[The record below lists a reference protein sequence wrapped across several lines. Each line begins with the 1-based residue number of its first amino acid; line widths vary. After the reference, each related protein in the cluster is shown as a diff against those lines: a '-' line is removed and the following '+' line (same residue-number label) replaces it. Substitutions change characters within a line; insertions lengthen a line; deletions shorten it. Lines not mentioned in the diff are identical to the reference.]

1 MKFLQRSLDN
11 GLIGLLTKTLFYS
24 ALLIFFIW
32 SGNYCLRFLFDILLT
47 IGDIPDE
54 EAVLLLP
61 LVHKWQ
67 LLLQHNNY
75 LVIPLIG
82 LLTPY
87 FIGLVWAIRQ
97 LIISYKLILELLND
111 DTMV

>member
-11 GLIGLLTKTLFYS
+11 GLINLLIKTLFYS
-24 ALLIFFIW
+24 ALLIFFIL
-32 SGNYCLRFLFDILLT
+32 SGNHCFRFLSDIFLT

-61 LVHKWQ
+61 LVSKWQ

-75 LVIPLIG
+75 LAIPLLG
-82 LLTPY
+82 LVTPY
-87 FIGLVWAIRQ
+87 FIGLIWVIRQ
-97 LIISYKLILELLND
+97 VIISYKVILELLKD
-111 DTMV
+111 DVMI

>member
-11 GLIGLLTKTLFYS
+11 GLIGLLTKILFYS

-32 SGNYCLRFLFDILLT
+32 SGNYSLRFLFDILLT

-75 LVIPLIG
+75 LAIPIVG
-82 LLTPY
+82 VVTPY
-87 FIGLVWAIRQ
+87 FIGFIWIVQQLVVSCKQ
-97 LIISYKLILELLND
+97 LLTILKDN
-111 DTMV
+111 V